1 VIAIAVPVF
10 DSGGRIVAALNSSS
24 HSRRTSRATLL
35 GERLPMLQRISGEI
49 SSQIARVPGISL
61 SAQL

>member
-1 VIAIAVPVF
+1 
-10 DSGGRIVAALNSSS
+10 
-24 HSRRTSRATLL
+24 
-35 GERLPMLQRISGEI
+35 MLQRISGEI